1 MAVLQFDDGTT
12 HGRIYR
18 IKDGRAVLGR
28 HPDCDVFDVF
38 LDANSVSRRHAR
50 VVEDKQEFFV
60 EDMSSRNGTIVN
72 GQPITGRVP
81 LKDGDRLR
89 ICEVEF
95 RFFQHEPSAT
105 IDSGLTDIPPLP
117 ALMVDDEPQISGST
131 IMSQVEVAS
140 SARSGLQL
148 VANAETKL
156 NALVEML
163 GNLGQSLDL
172 DDVLAHLLT
181 GLFKIFIQ
189 ADRGFI
195 GLKLPGDGPVIPR
208 AIKHR
213 RPTID
218 DTLRVSRT
226 IVNRVMET
234 KQAILSADAASDER
248 FDMAQSIAD
257 FQIRSLMC
265 APLLDSEG
273 NSLGVI
279 QIDTVD
285 QANRFQHEDL
295 EVLASVAPQAAFALE
310 YAQLYEQGLRQ
321 RALERDLEIARR
333 VQHGLLPS
341 EQPDLPGYHFFDFY
355 EPAHQV
361 GGDYYDY
368 IQLPGGRLA
377 VVLADVSGKGVSA
390 ALLMANLSGELKFSL
405 ASAESPTAA
414 VDAINADLSKARW
427 DDYFVTMILAVI
439 DPVTGETELV
449 NAGHMPPFLR
459 HANGHVEEVGEE
471 QGGLPLG
478 VTADVN
484 YASYRMTLAPG
495 DSLTMFTDGFSE
507 AMNAQKHLYG
517 LDRLRNQLSG
527 ELDEVTQLGRRILSD
542 VKVFVRG
549 HPQSDDMCLVCFGRD
564 AEDRARLED
573 TDPQA

>member
-18 IKDGRAVLGR
+18 IKNGRVVLGR

-38 LDANSVSRRHAR
+38 LDANAVSRRHAR
-50 VVEDKQEFFV
+50 IVEDKQEFFV
-60 EDMSSRNGTIVN
+60 EDMRSRNGTIVN

-81 LKDGDRLR
+81 LQDGDRLR

-117 ALMVDDEPQISGST
+117 ALMVDDEPQGSGST

-172 DDVLAHLLT
+172 DDVLDHLLT

-218 DTLRVSRT
+218 DSLRVSRT

-265 APLLDSEG
+265 APLLDSER

-321 RALERDLEIARR
+321 RALERDLEIARS

-405 ASAESPTAA
+405 ASAESPAAA

-439 DPVTGETELV
+439 DPATGETDLV

-459 HANGHVEEVGEE
+459 HADGRVEEVGEE

-484 YASYRMTLAPG
+484 YASYHMTLAPG

-507 AMNAQKHLYG
+507 AMNAQKDLYG
-517 LDRLRNQLSG
+517 LERLRNQLSG
-527 ELDEVTQLGRRILSD
+527 EIDEITQLGRRILSD

-564 AEDRARLED
+564 GEDRVGLED
-573 TDPQA
+573 TDP